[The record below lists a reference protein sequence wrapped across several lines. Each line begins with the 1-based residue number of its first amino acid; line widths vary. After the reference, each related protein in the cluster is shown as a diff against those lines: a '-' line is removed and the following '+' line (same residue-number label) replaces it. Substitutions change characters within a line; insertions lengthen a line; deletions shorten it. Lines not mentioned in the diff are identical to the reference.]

1 MACFHAIPI
10 VLLAGLVAVVAPAP
24 PAHAIDEADRVY
36 LVGEK
41 AFEDRLYP
49 LSRRMLERFVEK
61 FPSDPRVGDAT
72 LLLGR
77 TRLAQGAAEPALEA
91 VKEVPAMTPA
101 PGKPQE
107 ARFWEGETLYRLK
120 RYTDARAAYARVIA
134 AEPPSTLLPD
144 ALYGLGWTDLELKR
158 RDAAVSDFRRL
169 VKEFPEHST
178 TPAASIQ
185 LARALIDTK
194 HPEEAV
200 TVLDDFS
207 KKYPDN
213 RLAPEAAYY
222 LARAKLAAGNTD
234 EGLTQLRAF
243 ARTYPNHELG
253 PAARR
258 AALESQLKAGKKKD
272 IAEEYT
278 ALMEQKPATP
288 EALYDAGTM
297 AAGLDRPKDVD
308 AAWGRLRKEF
318 PDHALTGR
326 ASLEQAQKV
335 FAKNNFKDAAALG
348 RAAAK
353 SPEEAVRGEA
363 ML

>member
-1 MACFHAIPI
+1 MARLRAISI
-10 VLLAGLVAVVAPAP
+10 VLLAGLVAVIAPAP
-24 PAHAIDEADRVY
+24 LALAIDEADRVY

-91 VKEVPAMTPA
+91 FKKVLSMTPVTA
-101 PGKPQE
+101 KTQE
-107 ARFWEGETLYRLK
+107 ARFWEGEALYRLK

-194 HPEEAV
+194 HPEDAV
-200 TVLDDFS
+200 TLLADFP
-207 KKYPDN
+207 KKYPDT

-243 ARTYPNHELG
+243 ARTYPNHELA

-258 AALESQLKAGKKKD
+258 AALEGQLKTGKKKD
-272 IAEEYT
+272 SARGDTRPREP
-278 ALMEQKPATP
+278 KPANT
-288 EALYDAGTM
+288 
-297 AAGLDRPKDVD
+297 AAP
-308 AAWGRLRKEF
+308 
-318 PDHALTGR
+318 
-326 ASLEQAQKV
+326 
-335 FAKNNFKDAAALG
+335 
-348 RAAAK
+348 
-353 SPEEAVRGEA
+353 
-363 ML
+363 